1 MLHTLYHRARR
12 FLPFLLKNILEVI
25 KQIVLFF
32 VAIIFAILFLI
43 NLYNLVSFIGDTIAS
58 TFPSF
63 TTNERFLLGLL
74 ILGAL
79 IMAFV
84 SIYMV
89 VHWII
94 KASLEDYRRVY
105 KAKEEDTLKTIE
117 TASSLDDTQE
127 IKRRN

>member
-1 MLHTLYHRARR
+1 MFHTLYHRARR

-25 KQIVLFF
+25 GKIVLFF
-32 VAIIFAILFLI
+32 LAIIFAILLLI
-43 NLYNLVSFIGDTIAS
+43 STYRFVSFIGDTIAS

-79 IMAFV
+79 IMAFA
-84 SIYMV
+84 SIYMIV
-89 VHWII
+89 YWII
-94 KASLEDYRRVY
+94 KESLKDYRQVY
-105 KAKEEDTLKTIE
+105 KTKEEDILE
-117 TASSLDDTQE
+117 TREAASSLDDTQE